1 MSKAPTEPYWITAIL
16 LGEDSEISGSLFLAE
31 IAPGA
36 VDIKPG
42 AVDIKKSTAEG
53 HGHAPS

>member
-16 LGEDSEISGSLFLAE
+16 LGEDSEISGSPFLAE

-36 VDIKPG
+36 VDIR
-42 AVDIKKSTAEG
+42 KSTAEG